1 MANRALGRG
10 RDAEEAF
17 GSVVDYGLER
27 GRLAVKFVFR
37 PGSAAFWPD
46 PAISGP
52 YPMWLR
58 QIATRTDARGACL
71 EVEGH
76 SSPTGPAAVNERL
89 SLARAERVRDRLVAQ
104 RPGLRDRLEAE
115 GVGSREPIVGTGAD
129 DASDVLDRRV
139 EFEPRS
145 CPPTLASAGGTTG

>member
-1 MANRALGRG
+1 M
-10 RDAEEAF
+10 
-17 GSVVDYGLER
+17 VDYGLDR

-37 PGSAAFWPD
+37 PDSTAFWPD

-52 YPMWLR
+52 CPMWLR
-58 QIATRTDARGACL
+58 QIAARTASRSTCL

-76 SSPTGPAAVNERL
+76 SSPTGPSSVNERL
-89 SLARAERVRDRLVAQ
+89 SLARAERVRGRLVPRNPA
-104 RPGLRDRLEAE
+104 LRDRLEAE
-115 GVGSREPIVGTGAD
+115 GLGSRETLVGTGAD

-145 CPPTLASAGGTTG
+145 CPTVASAGGTTG